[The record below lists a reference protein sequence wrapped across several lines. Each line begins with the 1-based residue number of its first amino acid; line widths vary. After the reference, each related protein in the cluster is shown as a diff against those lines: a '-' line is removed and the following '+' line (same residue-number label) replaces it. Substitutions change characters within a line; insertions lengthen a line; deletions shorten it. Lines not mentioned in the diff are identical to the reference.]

1 LVTLHCFFD
10 ALKDG
15 VTVLGVEFFR
25 GTADDAVERILEGGL
40 LVAPSG
46 PGLSKNLIE
55 DLWYGEALDAAD
67 IVLPDSG
74 LMVLIWNWIA
84 CRGKSRIKRVS
95 GLEFLNCFLCAPAV
109 KSKLHQ
115 SFWIMPSIEENLV
128 NLQWLRK
135 DLDIDV
141 PVEATYIAPI
151 YRSTGEIQDDLL
163 LKNIR
168 ERTPSIIFL
177 NIGGGVQERV
187 GHYLKDNL
195 DPCPAI
201 LCCGAAIAFL
211 AGGQARI
218 PDWADRWMLGWLLRC
233 LHNPTGFVPRYWQ
246 ARTLV
251 PLILRYR
258 DQRPLLQDVP
268 MEPA

>member
-1 LVTLHCFFD
+1 LHCFFD
-10 ALKDG
+10 ALKDE

-25 GTADDAVERILEGGL
+25 GTADDAVDRILEGGL

-55 DLWYGEALDAAD
+55 DSWYGEALDAAD
-67 IVLPDSG
+67 VVLPDSG

-84 CRGKSRIKRVS
+84 GCGGSRIKRVS
-95 GLEFLNCFLCAPAV
+95 GLQFLTRFLCAPAV
-109 KSKLHQ
+109 KSKLDH
-115 SFWIMPSIEENLV
+115 SFWIMPSIEENHV
-128 NLQWLRK
+128 NVEWLRK
-135 DLDIDV
+135 DMDV
-141 PVEATYIAPI
+141 HVSGEGTYIAPM
-151 YRSTGEIQDDLL
+151 YPSTGEIQDDLL

-177 NIGGGVQERV
+177 NIGGGVQERL
-187 GHYLKDNL
+187 GHYLKENL
-195 DPCPAI
+195 DPCPTI

-211 AGGQARI
+211 AGGQTRI

-233 LHNPTGFVPRYWQ
+233 LHNPLGFVPRYWQ

-258 DQRPLLQDVP
+258 DQRPLLQEVP